1 MTRRNREGRDVPLY
15 TNLPNNAV
23 AWLNTAD
30 AQAAFH
36 TAVDAAQ
43 RSIADLNKE
52 REVRLEDLHQPIT
65 L

>member
-1 MTRRNREGRDVPLY
+1 MTRRNREGRDVPLF

-30 AQAAFH
+30 AQTAFQ

>member
-1 MTRRNREGRDVPLY
+1 MTRRNREGRDVPLF

-23 AWLNTAD
+23 AWLNTAAAQD
-30 AQAAFH
+30 AFC

-43 RSIADLNKE
+43 RSIADLDKE
-52 REVRLEDLHQPIT
+52 REIRLEDLHQPIT